1 MSDAQGQLA
10 NILLL
15 PETEIDDPEAP
26 KPPIPPE
33 HGEWFGEN
41 GVVMDKLAN
50 SLAVGKLLYGVRTV
64 DSVPDL
70 WARPLLF
77 QIALFNNK
85 HPLHDNV
92 RDEWRGLL
100 TILALKERYSL
111 PLYTKHL
118 QLSNSEGGRFTK
130 VAYKLCPTAVLD
142 QETSWDKVYLFFYGS
157 ELRDDTDRG
166 KVIGMASPVTLV
178 CTSASLEE
186 RLDKNIPWFQHG
198 VLSDPCDHIGED
210 EKGALR
216 FWLKE
221 LRKNLSIQCPSE
233 QIKDLDPL
241 LASFEKDLENSQA
254 SSPYHLS
261 ESSLGLNTGLYQLLD
276 KPVQPSQISLEQSAV
291 KLLPSEGLT
300 PPKTLL
306 VLSSDLA
313 KQWKI
318 EHQSEVPIYGQE
330 TLASLDFDRLGED
343 RTMLVT
349 RTSPLKLKD
358 AEWRK
363 PEDFFTEKLLLVKVA
378 DAFPEVR
385 KIRGQDKLTYKN
397 NAVVPIL
404 PIQSELLSYL
414 NPSDLAGNITLSQVD
429 KERIRVEL
437 KLPLVGIKDIKGK
450 KNDSLII
457 QHTYEAQDIEVAG
470 SLPILEIWP
479 NFQAKNWNQYY
490 TYYDPVGTKKTDT
503 FYAKPYPEVNESRK
517 VTDEQKEL
525 KREITRS
532 SQPPTAMLC
541 KTWSRQLNREVNVG
555 CLLLKDLPSAP
566 LQQDVSWEIGVD
578 FGTSATNIYVRSNDQ
593 TEPFAIGFPV
603 RLVPITSTMGD
614 RRWNIVKYFLP
625 YFEPQNPFFS
635 LFRPERQG
643 AGGER
648 DNYNFPFLRGNI
660 FYMEPDS
667 YLKDLAQEGV
677 RSRLKWQ
684 EGSELIRGF
693 LEQLAVQCLAEAVAN
708 GVTKVNWYVSYPTVY
723 GNEAI
728 RRQETIWNKIVETTR
743 SIGIQSDFSDEK
755 NYKTESFTS
764 AIFFKEKQNV
774 PLAQTICIDIGGETS
789 DISILGG
796 GAFLEQ
802 CSVRFAGE
810 CFFMDLFKKNP
821 SVMTFLS
828 SDLQLLELVT
838 KAAKKSN
845 FSAEMDAILRKYGKD
860 FLSKLAGN
868 ITTQDW
874 NKPDHPVYGLLHLIA
889 LGLSGLFYYTGL
901 LLNQVKTLEKLD
913 GEDLPYVCVGGNGA
927 WTLHWIGQGTFNAI
941 TPHNKLFR
949 ELLNSA
955 AGFNQETGFS
965 VKVSLNPK
973 GEVAYGLVQETEW
986 KLRTPDEKKFELSGE
1001 NFLDSS
1007 GADLGWDTGLTA
1019 EMLNLGLRVPGELVQ
1034 LMRFIEVFNN
1044 YSRTPNS
1051 YVREIKLSQEDIMTV
1066 RLSIQDI
1073 LYLFKGRNPSE
1084 ITVEPL
1090 FIMALKELLKLEI
1103 NKWVNRQ

>member
-1 MSDAQGQLA
+1 M
-10 NILLL
+10 
-15 PETEIDDPEAP
+15 
-26 KPPIPPE
+26 
-33 HGEWFGEN
+33 
-41 GVVMDKLAN
+41 
-50 SLAVGKLLYGVRTV
+50 
-64 DSVPDL
+64 
-70 WARPLLF
+70 AR
-77 QIALFNNK
+77 
-85 HPLHDNV
+85 
-92 RDEWRGLL
+92 
-100 TILALKERYSL
+100 
-111 PLYTKHL
+111 
-118 QLSNSEGGRFTK
+118 
-130 VAYKLCPTAVLD
+130 
-142 QETSWDKVYLFFYGS
+142 
-157 ELRDDTDRG
+157 
-166 KVIGMASPVTLV
+166 
-178 CTSASLEE
+178 
-186 RLDKNIPWFQHG
+186 
-198 VLSDPCDHIGED
+198 
-210 EKGALR
+210 
-216 FWLKE
+216 
-221 LRKNLSIQCPSE
+221 
-233 QIKDLDPL
+233 
-241 LASFEKDLENSQA
+241 
-254 SSPYHLS
+254 
-261 ESSLGLNTGLYQLLD
+261 
-276 KPVQPSQISLEQSAV
+276 
-291 KLLPSEGLT
+291 
-300 PPKTLL
+300 
-306 VLSSDLA
+306 
-313 KQWKI
+313 
-318 EHQSEVPIYGQE
+318 
-330 TLASLDFDRLGED
+330 
-343 RTMLVT
+343 
-349 RTSPLKLKD
+349 
-358 AEWRK
+358 
-363 PEDFFTEKLLLVKVA
+363 
-378 DAFPEVR
+378 
-385 KIRGQDKLTYKN
+385 
-397 NAVVPIL
+397 
-404 PIQSELLSYL
+404 
-414 NPSDLAGNITLSQVD
+414 
-429 KERIRVEL
+429 
-437 KLPLVGIKDIKGK
+437 
-450 KNDSLII
+450 
-457 QHTYEAQDIEVAG
+457 
-470 SLPILEIWP
+470 
-479 NFQAKNWNQYY
+479 
-490 TYYDPVGTKKTDT
+490 
-503 FYAKPYPEVNESRK
+503 
-517 VTDEQKEL
+517 
-525 KREITRS
+525 
-532 SQPPTAMLC
+532 
-541 KTWSRQLNREVNVG
+541 
-555 CLLLKDLPSAP
+555 
-566 LQQDVSWEIGVD
+566 
-578 FGTSATNIYVRSNDQ
+578 
-593 TEPFAIGFPV
+593 
-603 RLVPITSTMGD
+603 
-614 RRWNIVKYFLP
+614 
-625 YFEPQNPFFS
+625 
-635 LFRPERQG
+635 
-643 AGGER
+643 
-648 DNYNFPFLRGNI
+648 
-660 FYMEPDS
+660 
-667 YLKDLAQEGV
+667 
-677 RSRLKWQ
+677 
-684 EGSELIRGF
+684 GSELIRGF

-1073 LYLFKGRNPSE
+1073 LNLFKGRNPSE

>member
-15 PETEIDDPEAP
+15 PETEIDDLEAP

-157 ELRDDTDRG
+157 ELRDDTEKG

-186 RLDKNIPWFQHG
+186 RLDENVPWFQQG
-198 VLSDPCDHIGED
+198 VLTDPCDHLGED

-261 ESSLGLNTGLYQLLD
+261 KSSLGLNTGLYQLLD

-306 VLSSDLA
+306 VLSSELA

-318 EHQSEVPIYGQE
+318 EHQSEVPTYGQE

-343 RTMLVT
+343 RQVLVT
-349 RTSPLKLKD
+349 RTGTVNLQD

-363 PEDFFTEKLLLVKVA
+363 PEDFFTEKLLLLKGA
-378 DAFPEVR
+378 DAFPKVR
-385 KIRGQDKLTYKN
+385 KIGGQDKLTYKN
-397 NAVVPIL
+397 NPVVPIL
-404 PIQSELLSYL
+404 PIKSELLNYLKPSY
-414 NPSDLAGNITLSQVD
+414 LAGNITISQVD

-437 KLPLVGIKDIKGK
+437 KLPLVGIKGNNGK
-450 KNDSLII
+450 KKDSFLI
-457 QHTYEAQDIEVAG
+457 QHTYEAQDIEVAS

-479 NFQAKNWNQYY
+479 DFQAKNWNQYY
-490 TYYDPVGTKKTDT
+490 TYYDPAATKKTDT
-503 FYAKPYPEVNESRK
+503 FYAKPYPEGNKFRK
-517 VTDEQKEL
+517 VTDDQEEI
-525 KREITRS
+525 KREITCS

-541 KTWSRQLNREVNVG
+541 KTWSRQQNREVAVG
-555 CLLLKDLPSAP
+555 CLLLEDLPLAP
-566 LQQDVSWEIGVD
+566 LQQDVSWDIGVD

-593 TEPFAIGFPV
+593 TEPFAIDFPV
-603 RLVPITSTMGD
+603 RLVPITSTIGD

-625 YFEPQNPFFS
+625 HFEPQNPFFS
-635 LFRPERQG
+635 LFRAERQG
-643 AGGER
+643 SVGEQ
-648 DNYNFPFLRGNI
+648 DNYDFPFLRGNI

-667 YLKDLAQEGV
+667 YLKDLTQEGL

-693 LEQLAVQCLAEAVAN
+693 LEQLAVQCLAEAVAK

-723 GNEAI
+723 GNKAI
-728 RRQETIWNKIVETTR
+728 RRQETIWNKIVETTK
-743 SIGIQSDFSDEK
+743 SMGIQSDFDDEK
-755 NYKTESFTS
+755 NYQTESFTS
-764 AIFFKEKQNV
+764 AIFFKQKQNV
-774 PLAQTICIDIGGETS
+774 PLAKTICIDIGGETS

-802 CSVRFAGE
+802 CSVKFAGE
-810 CFFMDLFKKNP
+810 YFFMDLFKKNP
-821 SVMTFLS
+821 SVMKFLS
-828 SDLQLLELVT
+828 SDTQLLELVT
-838 KAAKKSN
+838 KSAQKNN
-845 FSAEMDAILRKYGKD
+845 FSAEMDAILRKYREE
-860 FLSKLAGN
+860 FFQKLAYN
-868 ITTQDW
+868 RENKDW
-874 NKPDHPVYGLLHLIA
+874 NKPDSPVYGLLHLIA

-901 LLNQVKTLEKLD
+901 LLNQVKTQEKLD
-913 GEDLPYVCVGGNGA
+913 DQNLPYVCVGGNGA
-927 WTLHWIGQGTFNAI
+927 WTLRWIGQGIFNAR

-955 AGFNQETGFS
+955 AGFNQETDFS
-965 VKVSLNPK
+965 VKVSSNPK

-986 KLRTPDEKKFELSGE
+986 KLRTPNEKNIELSGID
-1001 NFLDSS
+1001 FLDSS
-1007 GADLGWDTGLTA
+1007 GAEFGWDTSLTA
-1019 EMLNLGLRVPGELVQ
+1019 ELLSSGLHIPGELVQ
-1034 LMRFIEVFNN
+1034 LMRFIEVFNS
-1044 YSRTPNS
+1044 YSRTQDS
-1051 YVREIKLSQEDIMTV
+1051 YVREIKLSQEDIMEV
-1066 RLSIQDI
+1066 RLHMQDS
-1073 LYLFKGRNPSE
+1073 LNLFKGRNPSE